1 MGVATTTFGTHLMPL
16 RIAAAVTMEEPMRLP
31 TPAVAGVA
39 ALCAATVM
47 TAFVPGP
54 AVGAPSASA
63 TSTVSSAAQS
73 DRVQG
78 TYTSK
83 VRGTFGREGTVR
95 GTFTPERFVAKRGNV
110 FAVGVLDA
118 TLRRGN
124 GDLVGR
130 SDKIVSIPVRAAS
143 TDGARGVSCDILN
156 LVLGPLDLNLLGLEI
171 HLKRVVL
178 DIVAV
183 PGAGNLLGN
192 LLCAVAGLL
201 DGTPLGSIQLLQLSN
216 LLNRILGLL
225 G

>member
-1 MGVATTTFGTHLMPL
+1 
-16 RIAAAVTMEEPMRLP
+16 MRLP

-63 TSTVSSAAQS
+63 TSAASDAVQS
-73 DRVQG
+73 ERKQG

-83 VRGTFGREGTVR
+83 VIGTFGREGTVR
-95 GTFTPERFVAKRGNV
+95 GTFSPERFVAMRGDV

-124 GDLVGR
+124 GELVG
-130 SDKIVSIPVRAAS
+130 KATKTVSIPVRSAS
-143 TDGARGVSCDILN
+143 TDAARGGVSCDILN

-201 DGTPLGSIQLLQLSN
+201 DGTGLNNLQLLRLSN

>member
-1 MGVATTTFGTHLMPL
+1 
-16 RIAAAVTMEEPMRLP
+16 MRLP
-31 TPAVAGVA
+31 THAVAGVA

-63 TSTVSSAAQS
+63 SSTTTSAVQS
-73 DRVQG
+73 DRAQG

-95 GTFTPERFVAKRGNV
+95 GTFAPQRFVSKRGDV
-110 FAVGVLDA
+110 FAVGVLHA

-124 GDLVGR
+124 GDLVGN
-130 SDKIVSIPVRAAS
+130 SNKIVSIPVRTAS
-143 TDGARGVSCDILN
+143 TDGERGVSCDILN
-156 LVLGPLDLNLLGLEI
+156 LVLGPLDLNLLGLEV

-201 DGTPLGSIQLLQLSN
+201 DGTPLSNVQLLRLAN

>member
-1 MGVATTTFGTHLMPL
+1 MS
-16 RIAAAVTMEEPMRLP
+16 LP
-31 TPAVAGVA
+31 TPTFAGVA
-39 ALCAATVM
+39 ALCAASVM

-63 TSTVSSAAQS
+63 TSTNSAETSVVQS
-73 DRVQG
+73 ERSQG

-95 GTFTPERFVAKRGNV
+95 GHFTPERFVSKAGDV
-110 FAVGVLDA
+110 FAVGVLDT

-130 SDKIVSIPVRAAS
+130 TSKTVSVPVRTAS
-143 TDGARGVSCDILN
+143 TEGARGVSCDILN
-156 LVLGPLDLNLLGLEI
+156 LVLGPLDLNLLGLEV
-171 HLKRVVL
+171 HLKKVIL

-192 LLCAVAGLL
+192 LLCAVAHLL
-201 DGTPLGSIQLLQLSN
+201 DGTPLSNVQLLRLAN
-216 LLNRILGLL
+216 VLNRILGLL